1 MRLQRQGWDLMHMV
15 ELSRLEGQIDL
26 VLEAYE
32 RMKSENQQLR
42 QQLAASVQERAA
54 LKNKN
59 QELAAQ
65 VRDII
70 SRIKEDMP

>member
-1 MRLQRQGWDLMHMV
+1 MHMV